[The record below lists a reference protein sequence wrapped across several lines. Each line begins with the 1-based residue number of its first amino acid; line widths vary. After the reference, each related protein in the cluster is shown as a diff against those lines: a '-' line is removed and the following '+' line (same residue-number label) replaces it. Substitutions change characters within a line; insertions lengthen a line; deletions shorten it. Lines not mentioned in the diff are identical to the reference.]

1 VFRYTSSDVD
11 LGLFGQSPLKASMS
25 HEITV
30 NSFHFKV
37 LLMVVTHNGTN
48 AASFVQITRLGPC
61 IYIGKQNG
69 GSYQMNLLILE
80 CAHNR

>member
-1 VFRYTSSDVD
+1 VFRYTNSDVD

-48 AASFVQITRLGPC
+48 
-61 IYIGKQNG
+61 
-69 GSYQMNLLILE
+69 
-80 CAHNR
+80 